1 MWLLLII
8 IIIIDQCI
16 ISRYASCFCHQLDP
30 IKYPLNTEWSS
41 IAQRITLLYD
51 QHLDYNPQYDGYNLN
66 ITIKQADAI
75 LLGYPLQYTNIK
87 SSTRINNLKLYANVT
102 RSNGPAMT
110 WSMHTIGHLEVD
122 STPPTRQMFKRTYE
136 PYVRRP
142 FYVWNEYMDGIED
155 GANNFITG
163 AGGFLQLIING
174 YAGIRIK
181 PDSLTIEKVALPP
194 NATKLK
200 LNGLFNYLLAI
211 FCCFFL
217 ACA

>member
-1 MWLLLII
+1 M
-8 IIIIDQCI
+8 
-16 ISRYASCFCHQLDP
+16 
-30 IKYPLNTEWSS
+30 
-41 IAQRITLLYD
+41 AQRITLLYD
-51 QHLDYNPQYDGYNLN
+51 PHLDYNPQYDGYNLN
-66 ITIKQADAI
+66 ITIKQADVT

-87 SSTRINNLKLYANVT
+87 SSTRRNNLKLYENVT

-110 WSMHTIGHLEVD
+110 WSMHTIGHIDVE
-122 STPPTRQMFKRTYE
+122 STPPTRQMFQRTYE

-142 FYVWNEYMDGIED
+142 FYVWNEYMDGIAD

-163 AGGFLQLIING
+163 AGGFLQLIIYG

-200 LNGLFNYLLAI
+200 LNGLFYYVLAI
-211 FCCFFL
+211 FCL
-217 ACA
+217 L